1 MTKSELTA
9 FLKTKFDLSRVRV
22 DRGSGP
28 EGKGKAI
35 KRDGSFVQGIYCWSH
50 SPMDMTNVGATKA
63 ADKYAEVSRVVR
75 NIEGARCDYA
85 DGEMLTIT
93 LNAGTKQQFVARFRR
108 ERFPS
113 YSLAR
118 NMDPGYQSTWIAVR
132 YSKD

>member
-1 MTKSELTA
+1 MKKSELTA
-9 FLKTKFDLSRVRV
+9 LLKAQFNLDKVRV
-22 DRGSGP
+22 DRGHGAN
-28 EGKGKAI
+28 GKGKAI
-35 KRDGSFVQGIYCWSH
+35 KQNGSFVPGIYCWSH
-50 SPMDMTNVGATKA
+50 SPMDVTNVGATKA